1 MVHSDKDG
9 ELIKKKDMT
18 KVKIIIKQTQ
28 TIIERTSWMVTQ
40 ELFDKLQADSE
51 NPIRILNNADW
62 DDVDFVSNEQEE
74 NTTFNELT

>member
-1 MVHSDKDG
+1 
-9 ELIKKKDMT
+9 MT